1 MAFIESTDAAGNTL
15 RYELPAEEG
24 VLITLGS
31 AEDATLRFEAEGV
44 APQHA
49 TLSLTD
55 GQYAITPAEGAVT
68 VNGAP
73 IEAAMLLVEGVD
85 YAIGSLHLSF
95 LSAAGEANEEAPAEE
110 AAPKKKVV
118 RRKKSLRS
126 TLAAASPVP
135 TRKENPIV
143 TLITPFYVIAVVAAA
158 FVAGLTLRY
167 WLVTGGFLPAEWL
180 NK

>member
-24 VLITLGS
+24 ALITLGS
-31 AEDATLRFEAEGV
+31 AEDVTLRFDAEGV
-44 APQHA
+44 LPHHA
-49 TLSLTD
+49 DIALTD

-68 VNGAP
+68 VNGAL

-85 YAIGSLHLSF
+85 YAVGSLRLSF
-95 LSAAGEANEEAPAEE
+95 IAAAAAASEETPTEE
-110 AAPKKKVV
+110 AAPVKKVV
-118 RRKKSLRS
+118 RRKKSLRGP
-126 TLAAASPVP
+126 LAAAAPAA
-135 TRKENPIV
+135 TKKENVIV

-167 WLVTGGFLPAEWL
+167 WLVTGGFLPTDWL

>member
-15 RYELPAEEG
+15 RYELPAEES

-31 AEDATLRFEAEGV
+31 AEDATLRYEAEGV
-44 APQHA
+44 LPHHA
-49 TLSLTD
+49 DITLAG

-85 YAIGSLHLSF
+85 YAIGSLRLSF
-95 LSAAGEANEEAPAEE
+95 IAAAAAASEEAPAEE
-110 AAPKKKVV
+110 AAPVKKVV
-118 RRKKSLRS
+118 RRKKNLHAP
-126 TLAAASPVP
+126 LAAAVTVSAK
-135 TRKENPIV
+135 KENVIV
-143 TLITPFYVIAVVAAA
+143 TLITPFYVIAVLAAA

-167 WLVTGGFLPAEWL
+167 WLVTGGFLPTEWL